1 MSLTSEYVIN
11 LELEDN
17 SRDAIRSVEAQL
29 SKIGKTAKDALKGG
43 DMAESLKQA
52 QKAASNMID
61 ELGRLSKDS
70 SIDFDAVIKSYSK
83 NAKKAIGELE
93 NQYAVLKD
101 NLAEITKQEK
111 ELNELTES
119 GADISKRIEAST
131 KLAKLYEQ
139 NKISSTK
146 ELEARIRQNREIR
159 ASLKSA
165 EAEARANAKYNKL
178 EDLQAKRKAT
188 TDKAEKKAL
197 DEKIK
202 QQKALI
208 KSIELAEKAQGACAK
223 QQEKI
228 TKAIQ
233 NSEKAQSRLSRIW
246 DRTKNALQTTY
257 NAAGI
262 IGGANRLVSGSI
274 RMASH
279 GLNMVS
285 QASDKTLEREQ
296 AANRVKGMNSEIASK
311 MIGDIYVKTGADTAA
326 IVEAINRVRG
336 VLKSSD
342 PSEIAQA
349 AALEIRYPGM
359 ALAFASSETG
369 ANLNTMNA
377 YANRMRAV
385 QKASGASAEQIESS
399 AQKMANYNKR
409 GAFDNTTITEM
420 QAIYL
425 GLQNSG
431 AFESQDELDKAFDRF
446 VRDRRGSDNAAWKDA
461 QNYDWTKTMRK
472 SHDKLQIANTLQSN
486 MDWNAIRLA
495 TNVRDMSSPE
505 QSTAEKNA
513 ERARKLEERKNEMMI
528 KLIDIVEPIVNTL
541 SKSLNSDKL
550 TKIANGLAKF
560 LTDVVPVIADI
571 LLAIAEKVG
580 FVVGK
585 IGYAVEQLQNGDRV
599 EKDGKVYE
607 VVQYGLPAIP
617 KRANGGIALGPSL
630 VGERGP
636 EAIIPLDYSRA
647 QRAENIAYSIQ
658 NNFTMSGNQTTAL
671 SLAQAV
677 SSRDFSRAMSKAAF
691 KAGRMGVF

>member
-1 MSLTSEYVIN
+1 MSNNLRSEYIIE
-11 LELEDN
+11 LELEDK
-17 SRDAIRSVEAQL
+17 SKDAIRSIESQL

-52 QKAASNMID
+52 QKAASDMID

-70 SIDFDAVIKSYSK
+70 SIDFDAVIKSYSR
-83 NAKKAIGELE
+83 NSKKAIGELE
-93 NQYAVLKD
+93 TQYAVLKQ
-101 NLAEITKQEK
+101 NLSEITKQEK

-119 GADISKRIEAST
+119 GADISKRIEAAT
-131 KLAKLYEQ
+131 KLTKLYEQ

-146 ELEARIRQNREIR
+146 ELETRIRQNREIR
-159 ASLKSA
+159 ASLKAA
-165 EAEARANAKYNKL
+165 EEEARAKAKYNKL

-188 TDKAEKKAL
+188 TDKSEKKAL
-197 DEKIK
+197 DDKIK
-202 QQKALI
+202 QQKAYI
-208 KSIELAEKAQGACAK
+208 KAIEQAEKA
-223 QQEKI
+223 
-228 TKAIQ
+228 TKA
-233 NSEKAQSRLSRIW
+233 NGKAVQEVVV
-246 DRTKNALQTTY
+246 RTTKLQKLMMSGSVISGALQGVYNTT
-257 NAAGI
+257 GL
-262 IGGANRLVSGSI
+262 IGGANRLVSGGL

-285 QASDKTLEREQ
+285 QSSDKALEREQ

-399 AQKMANYNKR
+399 AQKMANYNKH

-585 IGYAVEQLQNGDRV
+585 IGDAVEQLQNGDRV

-617 KRANGGIALGPSL
+617 KQNFSKYLKMFCL
-630 VGERGP
+630 V
-636 EAIIPLDYSRA
+636 S
-647 QRAENIAYSIQ
+647 
-658 NNFTMSGNQTTAL
+658 
-671 SLAQAV
+671 
-677 SSRDFSRAMSKAAF
+677 
-691 KAGRMGVF
+691 

>member
-1 MSLTSEYVIN
+1 MSNNLRSEYIIE
-11 LELEDN
+11 LELEDK
-17 SRDAIRSVEAQL
+17 SKDAIRSIESQL

-52 QKAASNMID
+52 QKAASDMID

-70 SIDFDAVIKSYSK
+70 SIDFDAVIKSYSR
-83 NAKKAIGELE
+83 NSKKAIGELE
-93 NQYAVLKD
+93 TQYAVLKQ
-101 NLAEITKQEK
+101 NLSEITKQEK

-119 GADISKRIEAST
+119 GADISKRIEAAT
-131 KLAKLYEQ
+131 KLTKLYEQ

-146 ELEARIRQNREIR
+146 ELETRIRQNREIR
-159 ASLKSA
+159 ASLKAA
-165 EAEARANAKYNKL
+165 EEEARAKAKYNKL

-188 TDKAEKKAL
+188 TDKSEKKAL
-197 DEKIK
+197 DDKIK
-202 QQKALI
+202 QQKAYI
-208 KSIELAEKAQGACAK
+208 KAIEQAEKA
-223 QQEKI
+223 
-228 TKAIQ
+228 TKA
-233 NSEKAQSRLSRIW
+233 NGKAVQEVVV
-246 DRTKNALQTTY
+246 RTTKLQKLMMSGSVISGALQGVYNTT
-257 NAAGI
+257 GL
-262 IGGANRLVSGSI
+262 IGGANRLVSGGL

-285 QASDKTLEREQ
+285 QSSDKALEREQ

-399 AQKMANYNKR
+399 AQKMANYNKH

-585 IGYAVEQLQNGDRV
+585 IGDAVEQLQNGDRV